1 MEEQADL
8 LQSGSP
14 VGFRAG
20 RILQYRDARAWF
32 HAAKSKSEAAM
43 NDIEKF
49 DFLIFGGGKAGKT
62 LAMEQAKAGKKVA
75 GIEAGMIGGS
85 CINVACIPSKTF
97 IRSAEVANAIKNT
110 AEFGIAVD
118 GVRHSINLVK
128 DRTSRVVAE
137 MVAMNQVSFNA
148 SGFDLVLGWGRFV
161 APKTIEVETENGLRT
176 LKGDQVFINLG
187 TVADIPDVPGL
198 ANANPITHVDALK
211 LGELP
216 TRLIVIGG
224 GYIGMELGQAFR
236 RLGAEVTII
245 ERGPRLAPREDA
257 DVSEA
262 ILKILNSEGVEVA
275 LSAYDLT
282 VSGRSGDR
290 VTVRCAD
297 GRSFEGTHILV
308 ATGRKPRTAGIGLDI
323 AGVELDERGF
333 IKVDERLRTSA
344 SDVWAMG
351 EVAGTPMF
359 THASLDDYRI
369 VKSAMSGGDR
379 TTKDRTIPYCVFIDP
394 EFARIGKNETDMAKE
409 GIEYRVAKL
418 PMDVI
423 PRARTLSLRK
433 GFMKAIVARDSD
445 KILGF
450 NMLGVNAGDVMSVVQ
465 VAMQGGLPFTA
476 LRDGIFAHPTIA
488 EGLNMLF
495 ANVGAPTKGN

>member
-1 MEEQADL
+1 ML
-8 LQSGSP
+8 
-14 VGFRAG
+14 RN
-20 RILQYRDARAWF
+20 RNR
-32 HAAKSKSEAAM
+32 EAAM
-43 NDIEKF
+43 NVIEKF

-75 GIEAGMIGGS
+75 VVEAGMIGGS
-85 CINVACIPSKTF
+85 CINVACIPSKTL
-97 IRSAEVANAIKNT
+97 IRSAEVAHTIKNT
-110 AEFGIAVD
+110 AEFGVTVD
-118 GVRHSINLVK
+118 SVRHSIDLVR
-128 DRTSRVVAE
+128 DRTARVVAE
-137 MVAMNQVSFNA
+137 MVATNKAGFNA
-148 SGFDLVLGWGRFV
+148 SGFDLILGWGRFV
-161 APKTIEVETENGLRT
+161 APKTIQVETENGVRMLT
-176 LKGDQVFINLG
+176 GDQVFINLG

-198 ANANPITHVDALK
+198 AEADPITHVDALK

-236 RLGAEVTII
+236 RLGAEVTIV
-245 ERGPRLAPREDA
+245 ERGPRLAPREDV

-262 ILKILNSEGVEVA
+262 ILKILNSEGVDVA

-290 VTVRCAD
+290 VTVHCAD
-297 GRSFEGTHILV
+297 GRSFEGSHILV
-308 ATGRKPRTAGIGLDI
+308 ASGRKPRTANIGLEL
-323 AGVELDERGF
+323 AGVEVDERGF
-333 IKVDERLRTSA
+333 VKVDDRLRTTA
-344 SDVWAMG
+344 PDVWAMG

-394 EFARIGKNETDMAKE
+394 EFARIGKNETDMAKD
-409 GIEYRVAKL
+409 GADYRVANL
-418 PMDVI
+418 PVDVI

-445 KILGF
+445 IILGF
-450 NMLGVNAGDVMSVVQ
+450 SMLGVNAGEVMSVVQ
-465 VAMQGGLPFTA
+465 MAMQGGLPFTA
-476 LRDGIFAHPTIA
+476 LRDGIFAHPTIT

-495 ANVGAPTKGN
+495 ANLGAPITRN

>member
-1 MEEQADL
+1 
-8 LQSGSP
+8 
-14 VGFRAG
+14 
-20 RILQYRDARAWF
+20 
-32 HAAKSKSEAAM
+32 M
-43 NDIEKF
+43 NNIEKF

-75 GIEAGMIGGS
+75 VVEAGLIGGS
-85 CINVACIPSKTF
+85 CINVACIPSKTL
-97 IRSAEVANAIKNT
+97 IRSAEVAHTIRNT
-110 AEFGIAVD
+110 AEFGIEVD
-118 GVRHSINLVK
+118 SVRHSIDLVR
-128 DRTSRVVAE
+128 DRTARVVAE
-137 MVAMNQVSFNA
+137 MVATNQAGFNA
-148 SGFDLVLGWGRFV
+148 SGFDLILGWGRFI
-161 APKTIEVETENGLRT
+161 APKTIEVQTENGVRT
-176 LKGDQVFINLG
+176 LTGGQVFINLG
-187 TVADIPDVPGL
+187 TIADIPDVPGL
-198 ANANPITHVDALK
+198 ADADPITHVDALK

-236 RLGAEVTII
+236 RLGAEVTIV

-290 VTVRCAD
+290 VTVHCAD
-297 GRSFEGTHILV
+297 GRSFEGSHILV
-308 ATGRKPRTAGIGLDI
+308 ASGRKPRTANIGLEL
-323 AGVELDERGF
+323 AGVEVDERGF
-333 IKVDERLRTSA
+333 VKVDDRLRTSA
-344 SDVWAMG
+344 PDVWAMG

-394 EFARIGKNETDMAKE
+394 EFARIGKNETDMAKD
-409 GIEYRVAKL
+409 GVDYRVAEL

-445 KILGF
+445 IILGF
-450 NMLGVNAGDVMSVVQ
+450 SMLGVNAGEVMSVVQ

-476 LRDGIFAHPTIA
+476 LRDGIFAHPTIT

-495 ANVGAPTKGN
+495 ANLGAPITRN

>member
-1 MEEQADL
+1 
-8 LQSGSP
+8 
-14 VGFRAG
+14 
-20 RILQYRDARAWF
+20 
-32 HAAKSKSEAAM
+32 M
-43 NDIEKF
+43 NVIEKF

-75 GIEAGMIGGS
+75 VVEAGMIGGS
-85 CINVACIPSKTF
+85 CINVACIPSKTL
-97 IRSAEVANAIKNT
+97 IRSAEVAHTIKNT
-110 AEFGIAVD
+110 AEFGVTVD
-118 GVRHSINLVK
+118 SVRHSIDLVR
-128 DRTSRVVAE
+128 DRTARVVAE
-137 MVAMNQVSFNA
+137 MVATNKAGFNA
-148 SGFDLVLGWGRFV
+148 SGFDLILGWGRFV
-161 APKTIEVETENGLRT
+161 APKTIQVETENGVRMLT
-176 LKGDQVFINLG
+176 GDQVFINLG

-198 ANANPITHVDALK
+198 AEADPITHVDALK

-236 RLGAEVTII
+236 RLGAEVTIV
-245 ERGPRLAPREDA
+245 ERGPRLAPREDV

-262 ILKILNSEGVEVA
+262 ILKILNSEGVDVA

-290 VTVRCAD
+290 VTVHCAD
-297 GRSFEGTHILV
+297 GRSFEGSHILV
-308 ATGRKPRTAGIGLDI
+308 ASGRKPRTANIGLEL
-323 AGVELDERGF
+323 AGVEVDERGF
-333 IKVDERLRTSA
+333 VKVDDRLRTTA
-344 SDVWAMG
+344 PDVWAMG

-394 EFARIGKNETDMAKE
+394 EFARIGKNETDMAKD
-409 GIEYRVAKL
+409 GADYRVANL
-418 PMDVI
+418 PVDVI

-445 KILGF
+445 IILGF
-450 NMLGVNAGDVMSVVQ
+450 SMLGVNAGEVMSVVQ
-465 VAMQGGLPFTA
+465 MAMQGGLPFTA
-476 LRDGIFAHPTIA
+476 LRDGIFAHPTIT

-495 ANVGAPTKGN
+495 ANLGAPITRN

>member
-1 MEEQADL
+1 MSDT
-8 LQSGSP
+8 
-14 VGFRAG
+14 
-20 RILQYRDARAWF
+20 
-32 HAAKSKSEAAM
+32 
-43 NDIEKF
+43 EKF

-75 GIEAGMIGGS
+75 VVEAGMIGGS
-85 CINVACIPSKTF
+85 CINVACIPSKTL
-97 IRSAEVANAIKNT
+97 IRSAEVAHWVRNT
-110 AEFGIAVD
+110 AEFGVAVD
-118 GVRHSINLVK
+118 NVRHSIDLVK
-128 DRTSRVVAE
+128 DRTARVVAE
-137 MVAMNQVSFNA
+137 MVATNQAGFNA
-148 SGFDLVLGWGRFV
+148 SGFDLVLGWGRFI
-161 APKTIEVETENGLRT
+161 APKTIQVETESGVRT
-176 LKGDQVFINLG
+176 LVGDQVFINLG
-187 TVADIPDVPGL
+187 TIADIPDVPGL
-198 ANANPITHVDALK
+198 VDANPITHVEALK

-236 RLGAEVTII
+236 RLGAEVTIV
-245 ERGPRLAPREDA
+245 ERGPRLAPREDV

-262 ILKILNSEGVEVA
+262 ILKILNAEGVEVA

-282 VSGRSGDR
+282 VSGRSGDH

-297 GRSFEGTHILV
+297 GRLFEGSHILV
-308 ATGRKPRTAGIGLDI
+308 ASGRKPRTGNIGLDL

-344 SDVWAMG
+344 PDVWAMG

-359 THASLDDYRI
+359 THASLDDYRV
-369 VKSAMSGGDR
+369 VKSAMTGGNR
-379 TTKDRTIPYCVFIDP
+379 TTRDRMIPYCVFIDP
-394 EFARIGKNETDMAKE
+394 EFARIGKNEADMAKE
-409 GIEYRVAKL
+409 GAEYRLAKL

-433 GFMKAIVARDSD
+433 GFMKAIIAKDSD

-450 NMLGVNAGDVMSVVQ
+450 SMLGVNAGDVMSVVQ
-465 VAMQGGLPFTA
+465 VAMQGGLPYTA
-476 LRDGIFAHPTIA
+476 LRDGIFAHPTIT

-495 ANVGAPTKGN
+495 SNVGLPTKTN

>member
-1 MEEQADL
+1 
-8 LQSGSP
+8 
-14 VGFRAG
+14 
-20 RILQYRDARAWF
+20 
-32 HAAKSKSEAAM
+32 M
-43 NDIEKF
+43 NVIEKF

-75 GIEAGMIGGS
+75 VVEAGMIGGS
-85 CINVACIPSKTF
+85 CINVACIPSKTL
-97 IRSAEVANAIKNT
+97 IRSAEVAHTIKNT
-110 AEFGIAVD
+110 AEFGVTVD
-118 GVRHSINLVK
+118 SVRHSIDLVR
-128 DRTSRVVAE
+128 DRTARVVAE
-137 MVAMNQVSFNA
+137 MVATNKAGFNA
-148 SGFDLVLGWGRFV
+148 SGFDLILGWGRFV
-161 APKTIEVETENGLRT
+161 APKTIQVETENGVRMLT
-176 LKGDQVFINLG
+176 GDQVFINLG

-198 ANANPITHVDALK
+198 SEADPITHVDALK

-236 RLGAEVTII
+236 RLGAEVTIV
-245 ERGPRLAPREDA
+245 ERGPRLAPREDV

-262 ILKILNSEGVEVA
+262 ILKILNSEGVDVA

-290 VTVRCAD
+290 VTVHCAD
-297 GRSFEGTHILV
+297 GRSFEGSHILV
-308 ATGRKPRTAGIGLDI
+308 ASGRKPRTANIGLEL
-323 AGVELDERGF
+323 AGVEVDERGF
-333 IKVDERLRTSA
+333 VKVDDRLRTTA
-344 SDVWAMG
+344 PDVWAMG

-394 EFARIGKNETDMAKE
+394 EFARIGKNETDMAKD
-409 GIEYRVAKL
+409 GADYRVANL
-418 PMDVI
+418 PVDVI

-445 KILGF
+445 IILGF
-450 NMLGVNAGDVMSVVQ
+450 SMLGVNAGEVMSVVQ
-465 VAMQGGLPFTA
+465 MAMQGGLPFTA
-476 LRDGIFAHPTIA
+476 LRDGIFAHPTIT

-495 ANVGAPTKGN
+495 ANLGAPITRN

>member
-1 MEEQADL
+1 
-8 LQSGSP
+8 
-14 VGFRAG
+14 
-20 RILQYRDARAWF
+20 
-32 HAAKSKSEAAM
+32 M
-43 NDIEKF
+43 NVIEKF

-62 LAMEQAKAGKKVA
+62 LAIEQAKAGKKVA
-75 GIEAGMIGGS
+75 VVEAGMIGGS
-85 CINVACIPSKTF
+85 CINVACIPSKTL
-97 IRSAEVANAIKNT
+97 IRSAEVAHTIKNT
-110 AEFGIAVD
+110 AEFGVTVD
-118 GVRHSINLVK
+118 SVRHSIDLVR
-128 DRTSRVVAE
+128 DRTARVVAE
-137 MVAMNQVSFNA
+137 MVATNKAGFNA
-148 SGFDLVLGWGRFV
+148 SGFDLILGWGRFV
-161 APKTIEVETENGLRT
+161 APKTIQVETENGVRMLT
-176 LKGDQVFINLG
+176 GDQVFINLG

-198 ANANPITHVDALK
+198 AEADPITHVDALK

-236 RLGAEVTII
+236 RLGAEVTIV
-245 ERGPRLAPREDA
+245 ERGPRLAPREDI

-262 ILKILNSEGVEVA
+262 ILKILNSEGVDVA

-290 VTVRCAD
+290 VTVHCAD
-297 GRSFEGTHILV
+297 GRSFEGSHILV
-308 ATGRKPRTAGIGLDI
+308 ASGRKPRTANIGLELAD
-323 AGVELDERGF
+323 VEVDERGF
-333 IKVDERLRTSA
+333 VKVDDRLRTTA
-344 SDVWAMG
+344 PDVWAMG

-394 EFARIGKNETDMAKE
+394 EFARIGKNETDMAKD
-409 GIEYRVAKL
+409 GADYRVANL
-418 PMDVI
+418 PVDVI

-445 KILGF
+445 IILGF
-450 NMLGVNAGDVMSVVQ
+450 SMLGVNAGEVMSVVQ
-465 VAMQGGLPFTA
+465 MAMQGGLPFTA
-476 LRDGIFAHPTIA
+476 LRDGIFAHPTIT

-495 ANVGAPTKGN
+495 ANLGAPITRN